1 MIGITA
7 NQFAMF
13 SRLLL
18 LGSVVGAIYC
28 LIKGLLIKLLI
39 KKNKFITFVLDVV
52 FAIVGGLSVN
62 LCYINTKF
70 TPYGIYMPISFLIGF
85 LMGYFILLTTIANL
99 SKIVYNIK
107 HKK

>member
-28 LIKGLLIKLLI
+28 LIKGLLIK
-39 KKNKFITFVLDVV
+39 KNKFITFVLDVV

-62 LCYINTKF
+62 LCYISTKF
-70 TPYGIYMPISFLIGF
+70 TAYGIYMPISFLIGF
-85 LMGYFILLTTIANL
+85 LMGHFILLTTIANL
-99 SKIVYNIK
+99 SKIVYNVK
-107 HKK
+107 RKK

>member
-28 LIKGLLIKLLI
+28 LIKGLLI

-107 HKK
+107 RKK

>member
-28 LIKGLLIKLLI
+28 LIKGLLI

-99 SKIVYNIK
+99 SKIVYNVK
-107 HKK
+107 RKK